1 MADSVKSGTGVL
13 LQAVDVAST
22 LAPRSAPNGIRFSV
36 YGDTKIADAELQR
49 IVQAV
54 PATMAPALMDR
65 VFYFVPLAI
74 PDGASPANANAGAS
88 APDGARGS
96 GVAELSDPE
105 NGRTDPENGRTDP
118 ENGRT
123 DTENG
128 RTVIAREALP
138 ELFEEA
144 ICHRNVPVPATA
156 SVPAHEGV
164 FISSRLL
171 RDTFALAFE
180 FFINI
185 GHAFCEYAGIP
196 EAFSTLAWG
205 QALSEVRGETSQD
218 AFEFRTAALAPKGD
232 GGKIDEKAR
241 LDFLESAFAD
251 ALAIYQL
258 SLAVDFDYA
267 ELRER
272 EYPLLAPAAL
282 ADRLRLVAQLFP
294 PNQGYDFSIRYR
306 RRG

>member
-1 MADSVKSGTGVL
+1 MADSVKNGLGVL

-22 LAPRSAPNGIRFSV
+22 VAPRTAPNGMRFAV
-36 YGDTKIADAELQR
+36 FGDTKIADTEWQR

-54 PATMAPALMDR
+54 PAVVAPALADR

-74 PDGASPANANAGAS
+74 PEMRGAETPVEF
-88 APDGARGS
+88 R
-96 GVAELSDPE
+96 ELES
-105 NGRTDPENGRTDP
+105 GRTL
-118 ENGRT
+118 
-123 DTENG
+123 
-128 RTVIAREALP
+128 IAREALP
-138 ELFEEA
+138 ELFDEA
-144 ICHRNVPVPATA
+144 ICHRNVMVGATPG
-156 SVPAHEGV
+156 VPAHEGV

-180 FFINI
+180 FFINV
-185 GHAFCEYAGIP
+185 GHAFSDRAGIP
-196 EAFSTLAWG
+196 EPFIHLVWG
-205 QALSEVRGETSQD
+205 QALAEIRGETSQD
-218 AFEFRTAALAPKGD
+218 AFETRTAALAFRAE

-241 LDFLESAFAD
+241 LDFLESSFAD

-294 PNQGYDFSIRYR
+294 PNAGYDFSIRYR
-306 RRG
+306 RRA

>member
-1 MADSVKSGTGVL
+1 MADSVQTGSGVL

-22 LAPRSAPNGIRFSV
+22 LVPRMAPNGIRFAV
-36 YGDTKIADAELQR
+36 FGDTKIADAELQR
-49 IVQAV
+49 VVQAV
-54 PATMAPALMDR
+54 PAAIAPALSDR

-74 PDGASPANANAGAS
+74 AEMRGGDG
-88 APDGARGS
+88 
-96 GVAELSDPE
+96 ELREQES
-105 NGRTDPENGRTDP
+105 GRTL
-118 ENGRT
+118 
-123 DTENG
+123 
-128 RTVIAREALP
+128 IAREALP
-138 ELFEEA
+138 ELFDEA
-144 ICHRNVPVPATA
+144 ICHRNVTVGATA
-156 SVPAHEGV
+156 GVAAHEGV

-180 FFINI
+180 FFINV
-185 GHAFCEYAGIP
+185 GHAFSDRAGIP
-196 EAFSTLAWG
+196 EAFSNLVWG
-205 QALSEVRGETSQD
+205 QALAEVRGETSQD
-218 AFEFRTAALAPKGD
+218 AFETRTAALAGRAE

-241 LDFLESAFAD
+241 FDFLESAFAD

-294 PNQGYDFSIRYR
+294 PNAGYDFSIRYR
-306 RRG
+306 RRA